1 MKKTWLGLEG
11 SLFLL
16 LVSAAM
22 AHSGDS
28 GGGFAGICDAGTVC
42 HGFVD
47 SFGHGMLGTGWIGFV
62 LVFGLWTVGAFVLI
76 RYLLSRLEIEIQEL
90 EQDYS

>member
-1 MKKTWLGLEG
+1 MKKTWIGLEG

-16 LVSAAM
+16 LVSTVV

-28 GGGFAGICDAGTVC
+28 GGGFNGICEAGTIC
-42 HGFVD
+42 HSFVD
-47 SFGHGMLGTGWIGFV
+47 GFGHGMFGTGWLGFL
-62 LVFGLWTVGAFVLI
+62 LVFGLWTVGAFVFIRFLI
-76 RYLLSRLEIEIQEL
+76 ERLEIEVQEL